1 MKLEE
6 KVGELLK
13 AKKLSLSTAESCTGG
28 GIAALITSV
37 PGSSEYFNGSIVAY
51 SNEIKMSLLH
61 VSAETLEKHGAVS
74 RETVTEMVKGAMKK
88 TRGGWLGHFGY
99 RPRRGHRRLRPYRD
113 GAQRR
118 ADAAIRGIFASVP
131 QPWHGH
137 SA

>member
-51 SNEIKMSLLH
+51 SNEIKMSFCCMYLPKLWKNM
-61 VSAETLEKHGAVS
+61 E
-74 RETVTEMVKGAMKK
+74 
-88 TRGGWLGHFGY
+88 
-99 RPRRGHRRLRPYRD
+99 
-113 GAQRR
+113 Q
-118 ADAAIRGIFASVP
+118 
-131 QPWHGH
+131 
-137 SA
+137 

>member
-74 RETVTEMVKGAMKK
+74 RETVTEMVKGAMKTLK
-88 TRGGWLGHFGY
+88 TDCAVATSGIAGPGGGTPG
-99 RPRRGHRRLRPYRD
+99 GD
-113 GAQRR
+113 GILCGKSGEVEKTER
-118 ADAAIRGIFASVP
+118 ITVEINSFS
-131 QPWHGH
+131 
-137 SA
+137 